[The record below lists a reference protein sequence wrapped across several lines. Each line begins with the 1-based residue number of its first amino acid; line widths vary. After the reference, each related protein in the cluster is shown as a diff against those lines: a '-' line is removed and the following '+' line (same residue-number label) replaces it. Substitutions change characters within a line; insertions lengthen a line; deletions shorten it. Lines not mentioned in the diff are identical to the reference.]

1 MEGLRSKLVGTLRTS
16 SKQQSQSLYITQD
29 DLDAA
34 VMYLNSNEYNQTMPK
49 TWHERML
56 INWIS
61 EELPSNVNWNTT
73 IQISSGIYGHVV
85 PLASHFIGA
94 EDEER
99 YLLML
104 TFRVTAPKLD
114 SLVTIRTLKS

>member
-16 SKQQSQSLYITQD
+16 SKQHSQSLYITQ
-29 DLDAA
+29 
-34 VMYLNSNEYNQTMPK
+34 
-49 TWHERML
+49 
-56 INWIS
+56 
-61 EELPSNVNWNTT
+61 
-73 IQISSGIYGHVV
+73 
-85 PLASHFIGA
+85 LASHFIGA